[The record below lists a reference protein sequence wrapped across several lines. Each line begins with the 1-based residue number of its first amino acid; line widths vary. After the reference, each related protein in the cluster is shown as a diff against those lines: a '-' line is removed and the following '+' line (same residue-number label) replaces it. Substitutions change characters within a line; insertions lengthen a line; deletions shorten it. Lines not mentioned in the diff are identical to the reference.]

1 MKKDDILA
9 EIVARETKLLQA
21 LYTAEPV
28 PANTLPAF
36 KRMRQMT
43 YIVLS
48 EQTLASWLNDLQ
60 IAERYGRNPLMEKYA
75 LIAGQIAP
83 LKENP
88 LIGKIVAQEMSWMAE
103 LSKQYPRLIKR
114 EAQTVELF
122 ENYAQSELQSWSD
135 ASIELYWQDIQSGLQ
150 RQENY
155 AQLRYEWLAK
165 SLGKGCLLELEN
177 SL

>member
-1 MKKDDILA
+1 MNKKDLLT
-9 EIVARETKLLQA
+9 EIGAKETKLLQA
-21 LYTAEPV
+21 LHTAEPV

-43 YIVLS
+43 YVVLS
-48 EQTLASWLNDLQ
+48 EQTLQSWLNDLQ

-88 LIGKIVAQEMSWMAE
+88 LIGKIVEQEMQWMDA
-103 LSKQYPRLIKR
+103 LSKNYPKLIKR

-122 ENYAQSELQSWSD
+122 EKYAQSELQSWSD
-135 ASIELYWQDIQSGLQ
+135 ASIELYWQDVQCGAAK
-150 RQENY
+150 QENF

-165 SLGKGCLLELEN
+165 SLGKSCLQELED